1 MKRLFTAVAL
11 VAMVAASAMAG
22 KTADEVRIYLNPGH
36 GSWGPNNRPCN
47 TIGRPAYTSADPDTT
62 GFYESNTNLRKV
74 LSLLD
79 GLVDAGVPFDRTLNQ
94 TNDNPARVGAALDL
108 SQHIVM
114 SHVKVG
120 PYPYTGEADD
130 DDNAYN
136 RPLSEIREEVEANN
150 FDIFISVHSN
160 AASEGATTNY
170 PLFLYR
176 GTDAEASVAGS
187 KEIAAHIWPYS
198 YSNAHMNWTHYSAS
212 TNIRGDV
219 SFYNSSRTVTNNGK
233 SYTGYLGVLLHGVPG
248 FLVEGYFHTYQ
259 PARQRAMNFD
269 VDRHEGRLYARGLVD
284 YMGWKAQTTGE
295 IYGIVRDLHEKFS
308 DALYSPIARTN
319 DVYKPLNGAVV
330 DLYKDGAK
338 VASYTTDNDYN
349 GAFVFSGL
357 EPGTYSLQYSAE
369 GYKPATEEYTA
380 TFEVKA
386 NETVYPAAFLE
397 SESYVP
403 DEIVYVNYP
412 DEIEGNPL
420 FGLASEY
427 NTAASE
433 TNTALSEQ
441 LTGKTIRR
449 QIVRNGVLYVLA
461 LDEAKE
467 PYIYTL
473 DIATGTTSTI
483 STEGTTLGENRSLK
497 ISDIAFTADNVL
509 VACSYGKNQYSDDV
523 ANGDGEVRGYVN
535 VYKWENSAEGVPT
548 GTPALWFSDLH
559 SGNFNRAYA
568 GNTIAY
574 SGDSQNGSLM
584 MTFETTGS
592 AQSLRFSEFSI
603 ADGAKVSVIHMN
615 KNISADSNWT
625 VAKLGADYSL
635 IVSPRDE
642 EQYIVDGSNT
652 NPTEWHIAAKGADVP
667 VVGAMSEVLLNA
679 AANGAS
685 CFKYAGRSL
694 MVAPI
699 VADGKASG
707 VKLFDITD
715 GLNAAKVI
723 TTNSTV
729 DPIDAAVVSAAGRA
743 VYTKNN
749 EDAITAA
756 NIELYLV
763 CDGRVTTFATAGVE
777 QPVFKGEYAYGLQ
790 TQDNGTTTTLS
801 FNLSGNATDVKVVIT
816 DSENVEK
823 VINLG
828 ALEEGANSTV
838 VENAELGTGTFNWK
852 VVVDA
857 QTIPGVS
864 KIASVPFARTR
875 GVAVDKSGSSAY
887 QGSIYVG
894 VVTGDANH
902 ACGVYRLDKD
912 FNITTETIGADEFV
926 ASHTA
931 SPFRL
936 DVLPDGTV
944 LACDWSDA
952 HSGIHAIN
960 PNDLSVSQLFAG
972 ERQSTDGA
980 FIYNGATIG
989 GSTTCATVVGKG
1001 ADTQLYVFNEDLG
1014 NVISRYDIGT
1024 ANKIDFAPNA
1034 TFAEASAKLLNTN
1047 VDLAV
1052 TETGIWA
1059 AQSRGAGNNN
1069 TGAPSFV
1076 YSDLE
1081 GNMILNGG
1089 TLSDIV
1095 TSSRSGVVVNR
1106 DNNILVLSG
1115 YTGDIQV
1122 YDITWDGNT
1131 PTLTPKYTFTSGGTM
1146 PEQIEFD
1153 LAENLLIA
1161 NNGCLEAYALPGV
1174 TKQGVTEGPS
1184 FAIGN
1189 GGVVSAVDGKKVV
1202 VFPNPAVDVLNVKS
1216 NAAITDVAV
1225 FAASGA
1231 AVSAN
1236 ASIEGNAATLNVS
1249 GLASGIYF
1257 VKINGNQV
1265 VRFIKK

>member
-1 MKRLFTAVAL
+1 MKRLFTTIAL
-11 VAMVAASAMAG
+11 VAMMAASAMAG
-22 KTADEVRIYLNPGH
+22 KSAEEVRIYLNPGH

-74 LSLLD
+74 LSTLD
-79 GLVDAGVPFDRTLNQ
+79 CLVDAGVPFDRTLNQ
-94 TNDNPARVGAALDL
+94 TNENPARVGAALDL

-120 PYPYTGEADD
+120 PYPYTGTADD
-130 DDNAYN
+130 SNNAYN
-136 RPLSEIREEVEANN
+136 RPLSEIAEEVEANN

-170 PLFLYR
+170 PLYLYR
-176 GTDAEASVAGS
+176 GTDAEASAAGS
-187 KEIAAHIWPYS
+187 KEIATHIWPYS
-198 YSNAHMNWTHYSAS
+198 YSNAHMNWTHYSTS
-212 TNIRGDV
+212 TNIRGDI
-219 SFYNSSRTVTNNGK
+219 SFYGSSSDLNNNGTT
-233 SYTGYLGVLLHGVPG
+233 YTGYLGVLKHGVPG

-284 YMGWKAQTTGE
+284 YMGWTAQSTGE
-295 IYGIVRDLHEKFS
+295 IYGIVRDLHEKFT
-308 DALYSPIARTN
+308 DPLYSPIARTN
-319 DVYKPLNGAVV
+319 DVYKPLNGVVV
-330 DLYKDGAK
+330 DLYKGDTK
-338 VASYTTDNDYN
+338 VASYTTDNEYN
-349 GAFVFSGL
+349 GAFLFTGL

-427 NTAASE
+427 NLSASE
-433 TNTALSEQ
+433 SANALSEQ
-441 LTGKTIRR
+441 LAGKTIRR

-473 DIATGTTSTI
+473 DIATGTTGTI

-497 ISDIAFTADNVL
+497 LADITFTADNVL
-509 VACSYGKNQYSDDV
+509 VGCSYGKNQYSDGV
-523 ANGDGEVRGYVN
+523 ADGDGEVRGYVN

-548 GTPALWFSDLH
+548 GSPALWFSNLH
-559 SGNFNRAYA
+559 SGNYNRAYA

-574 SGDSQNGSLM
+574 SGDSQNGSLI
-584 MTFETTGS
+584 MTFETTGTT
-592 AQSLRFSEFSI
+592 QSLRFSEFAI
-603 ADGAKVSVIHMN
+603 ADGSCAGVSYMN
-615 KNISADSNWT
+615 KDISENSNWT
-625 VAKLGADYSL
+625 VPKLGADYSL

-642 EQYIVDGSNT
+642 EQYIIDGSNT
-652 NPTEWHIAAKGADVP
+652 NPTEWHIVAQAVDAPLLGSISD
-667 VVGAMSEVLLNA
+667 ELLNA
-679 AANGAS
+679 ATNGAS

-715 GLNAAKVI
+715 GLDAAKVI
-723 TTNSTV
+723 ATNSTI
-729 DPIDAAVVSAAGRA
+729 DPIDAVVVSAAGRA

-763 CDGRVTTFATAGVE
+763 NDGQVTTFTTAGVE

-790 TQDNGTTTTLS
+790 TQENGATTTLS
-801 FNLSGNATDVKVVIT
+801 FNLSGDATDVKVVIT
-816 DSENVEK
+816 NSENVEK

-828 ALEEGANSTV
+828 ALEEGANSTDV
-838 VENAELGTGTFNWK
+838 DNAELGNGMFDWK

-857 QTIPGVS
+857 QTIPGIS

-875 GVAVDKSGSSAY
+875 GVAVDKSGTSPY

-894 VVTGDANH
+894 VVTGDENH

-960 PNDLSVSQLFAG
+960 PNDLSVSQFFAG
-972 ERQSTDGA
+972 ERQSDGS
-980 FIYNGATIG
+980 FVYNGATIG

-1001 ADTQLYVFNEDLG
+1001 ANTQLYVFNEDIN

-1034 TFAEASAKLLNTN
+1034 T
-1047 VDLAV
+1047 
-1052 TETGIWA
+1052 
-1059 AQSRGAGNNN
+1059 
-1069 TGAPSFV
+1069 
-1076 YSDLE
+1076 
-1081 GNMILNGG
+1081 
-1089 TLSDIV
+1089 
-1095 TSSRSGVVVNR
+1095 
-1106 DNNILVLSG
+1106 
-1115 YTGDIQV
+1115 
-1122 YDITWDGNT
+1122 
-1131 PTLTPKYTFTSGGTM
+1131 
-1146 PEQIEFD
+1146 
-1153 LAENLLIA
+1153 
-1161 NNGCLEAYALPGV
+1161 
-1174 TKQGVTEGPS
+1174 
-1184 FAIGN
+1184 
-1189 GGVVSAVDGKKVV
+1189 
-1202 VFPNPAVDVLNVKS
+1202 
-1216 NAAITDVAV
+1216 
-1225 FAASGA
+1225 
-1231 AVSAN
+1231 
-1236 ASIEGNAATLNVS
+1236 
-1249 GLASGIYF
+1249 
-1257 VKINGNQV
+1257 
-1265 VRFIKK
+1265 